1 MGGGGA
7 HVLLRVHTKF
17 KLIYFGPEIS
27 ENLFNTND
35 SHHSCP
41 PSLFGLV

>member
-17 KLIYFGPEIS
+17 KLIYFGPENS
-27 ENLFNTND
+27 ENKVLK
-35 SHHSCP
+35 
-41 PSLFGLV
+41 